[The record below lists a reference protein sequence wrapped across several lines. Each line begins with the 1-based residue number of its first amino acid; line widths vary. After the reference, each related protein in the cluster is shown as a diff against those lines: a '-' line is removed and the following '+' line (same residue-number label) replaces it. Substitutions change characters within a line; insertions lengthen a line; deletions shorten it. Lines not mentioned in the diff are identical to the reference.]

1 MNGMSRQADGPR
13 SRADEVS
20 AQEYQDKEFSDEL
33 GLSAPPH
40 PLFPASLDSNNAVTH
55 KKKLWTARIGRQED
69 AVRRVS
75 EHWVLTPGIGLVDEL
90 DSSN

>member
-13 SRADEVS
+13 SIADKES
-20 AQEYQDKEFSDEL
+20 AQEYQDDEFNDEL

-55 KKKLWTARIGRQED
+55 KTNCGQPELAD
-69 AVRRVS
+69 RR
-75 EHWVLTPGIGLVDEL
+75 TPSKGLVSTKYSL
-90 DSSN
+90 